1 MVQWIRL
8 CASKAGDTGS
18 IPGELGFHM
27 LCGAAKKTKN
37 KQKLLAIP
45 WRSRLGLQALTAE
58 DPGSN
63 PGPGTRI
70 PQAAR
75 CGPGKTY

>member
-1 MVQWIRL
+1 M
-8 CASKAGDTGS
+8 GS
-18 IPGELGFHM
+18 IPGRGTKIPHATWRGQENI
-27 LCGAAKKTKN
+27 KKQKQKQKKNKN